1 MCDKRIKL
9 KFYSIISDS
18 PYVNS
23 IGVGTLF
30 LQGHNNKKSEVA
42 IPGNLQAAFT
52 GLFKIFSY
60 GIQLVRFR
68 LDITNHLLVV
78 V

>member
-1 MCDKRIKL
+1 MN
-9 KFYSIISDS
+9 DS
-18 PYVNS
+18 PQVNS
-23 IGVGTLF
+23 VGVGTLF

-42 IPGNLQAAFT
+42 IPGNLQVAFT

-60 GIQLVRFR
+60 GIHLVRLR